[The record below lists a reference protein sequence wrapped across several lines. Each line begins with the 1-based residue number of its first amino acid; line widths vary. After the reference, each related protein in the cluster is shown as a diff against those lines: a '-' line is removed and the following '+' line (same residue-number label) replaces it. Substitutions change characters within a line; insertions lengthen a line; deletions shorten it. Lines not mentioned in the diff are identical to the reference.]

1 MNSLN
6 QYYDFSA
13 QLIAVLRNEKDA
25 DKKIEQVNILID
37 KRQSLLKE
45 ISPPFSEVEMEVGS
59 MLIKME
65 KIINDLLSREKL
77 RIQKDIKNLSIT
89 KESSQKY
96 LNPYQSLSTDG
107 IFYDKRK

>member
-1 MNSLN
+1 MGSLN

-13 QLIAVLRNEKDA
+13 QLIDVLKNEKDV
-25 DKKIEQVNILID
+25 DKKIEQINTLLD
-37 KRQSLLKE
+37 KRQSLLIE
-45 ISPPFSEVEMEVGS
+45 ISPPFSQAELEVGS
-59 MLIKME
+59 MLMKME
-65 KIINDLLSREKL
+65 KIINELLSNEKL
-77 RIQKDIKNLSIT
+77 AILKDIKNLSLT

>member
-1 MNSLN
+1 MSSLN

-13 QLIAVLRNEKDA
+13 QLIDVLRNEKDV
-25 DKKIEQVNILID
+25 DKKIKQINSLLD
-37 KRQSLLKE
+37 KRESLLIE
-45 ISPPFSEVEMEVGS
+45 ISPPFSQAELEVGS
-59 MLIKME
+59 MLMKME
-65 KIINDLLSREKL
+65 KIIVELLSNEKVAIL
-77 RIQKDIKNLSIT
+77 KDIKNLSVT